1 MLNKITH
8 RLLLGFLIP
17 IPFLIVLGAI
27 LYTSIAHLVKLQE
40 NSRQLSNAVKNI
52 DEFSYHTSRSLSL
65 TRGYAL
71 YKEPYFRN
79 MIKLEMRLFNIRK
92 IWQTLMISKLV

>member
-8 RLLLGFLIP
+8 RLILGFLIP
-17 IPFLIVLGAI
+17 IPFLIVLGGI
-27 LYTSIAHLVKLQE
+27 LYTSIAHLVTLQE

-52 DEFSYHTSRSLSL
+52 GEFSYHTSRSLSL

-71 YKEPYFRN
+71 YKEQYFR
-79 MIKLEMRLFNIRK
+79 E
-92 IWQTLMISKLV
+92 Q